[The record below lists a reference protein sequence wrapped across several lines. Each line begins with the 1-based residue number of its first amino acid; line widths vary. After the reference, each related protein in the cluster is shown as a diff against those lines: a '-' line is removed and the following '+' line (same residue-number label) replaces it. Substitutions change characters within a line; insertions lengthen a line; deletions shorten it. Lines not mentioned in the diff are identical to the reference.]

1 MFGDELTHPQPSVNY
16 SGAMAYE
23 LRYQGSDAVFLIR
36 DDQASAEF
44 IEVMDE
50 LADYLTVSPVE
61 WIPDKPGIILGMS
74 SLGAREW
81 SGTAQVLL
89 KKRAMD

>member
-1 MFGDELTHPQPSVNY
+1 MGVSYSGKVDFDALPDDIRARANDVLCQENLIKLTHPQPSVNY

-61 WIPDKPGIILGMS
+61 
-74 SLGAREW
+74 
-81 SGTAQVLL
+81 
-89 KKRAMD
+89 